1 VLLLSEA
8 RSGSTWIAEL
18 LAYHLDEHHGISMF
32 DLTLEHFAG
41 IQWNSS
47 AQDVR
52 DRLASLYVDPRGFRA
67 SKIFCPNMSV
77 VCMLGQSDPRLLDAF
92 FGPDTLWIV
101 VRRGDRIAQA
111 VSLAHAWT
119 NDCFH
124 RYEADQVAEATR
136 VSPELVSDALSAILR
151 SDVYL
156 DAMIEKI
163 PPDRRIVVRYEEVLQ
178 DHAAF
183 LVAALKL
190 LGLRVPTN
198 PESLRD
204 STKLMKLGTDT
215 KQEDQQRFIDWLL
228 CNHHHVPPDLADT
241 AQHAPAASALPARQR
256 HLPGAPT
263 A

>member
-190 LGLRVPTN
+190 LGLPVPTN